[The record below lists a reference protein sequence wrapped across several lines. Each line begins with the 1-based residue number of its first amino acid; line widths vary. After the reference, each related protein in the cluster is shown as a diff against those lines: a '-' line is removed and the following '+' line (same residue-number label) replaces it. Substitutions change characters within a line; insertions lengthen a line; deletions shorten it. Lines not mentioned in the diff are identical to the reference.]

1 MLVPVTD
8 ELLETVSETEEPA
21 FKAVPA
27 PKVIDFNRIS
37 GLTMEDLQGVPEE
50 NENDLEAVK
59 KAGERDENLA
69 ALLPKR
75 ERMSFLPWLQEKEL
89 FPRHY
94 WFRFL

>member
-8 ELLETVSETEEPA
+8 ELLEVVSETEEPA
-21 FKAVPA
+21 FKATPA

-59 KAGERDENLA
+59 KQERDENLA
-69 ALLPKR
+69 ALLPKKR
-75 ERMSFLPWLQEKEL
+75 G
-89 FPRHY
+89 
-94 WFRFL
+94 